1 MARASTKTQKLTET
15 ALTELEDY
23 SSDLEGLIG
32 YNLKRAY
39 VIVSNDFRRS
49 MGTNGFLPRVFSA
62 LSLIVHFPNIT
73 QSELARKLG
82 LERSGLVAIIDEL
95 ESRKFVSR
103 QAVPGDRRVQALAPT
118 AAGKTAYYHAREVA
132 RAHEEKLLGHLTQ
145 EESEMLVGLLRK
157 IRQIED

>member
-1 MARASTKTQKLTET
+1 MARSATKIQKQSEV
-15 ALTELEDY
+15 EDH

-118 AAGKTAYYHAREVA
+118 AAGKPLITMPVKSPERMKKSY
-132 RAHEEKLLGHLTQ
+132 
-145 EESEMLVGLLRK
+145 SD
-157 IRQIED
+157 I